1 MAKILIKN
9 GNVWDG
15 EKFVCGDILTN
26 GKYIEKID
34 TVINEKA
41 EYVYDATGKI
51 VSPGLVDIHVH
62 LKGIS
67 CEEFGIGAEISSFP
81 FGVTAVNDAGSG
93 LGDRVLLDS
102 FAVKNTVFVG
112 VEINNNHALFSKT
125 EEYLERYGD
134 KAIGIKVYV
143 DKTISELYDITPLKE
158 ICEYAKNK
166 NLKVMVHCSNSPTSM
181 TEIVNTLSV
190 GDILTHIYHGGEN
203 SCTENDF
210 EAFQIAKDKG
220 VILDAGFAGHVH
232 TDFSNLKSAIQAGFL
247 PDTISTDIT
256 CCSAYKRGGRYGMTM
271 CMSMAKSVGI
281 NEKDIFRAVTSTP
294 AKVLEKENEWGSIKV
309 GRIADIA
316 VFDYTDE
323 GFDLTDNAGNSLK
336 SDMGY
341 RCILT
346 VCDGQIVDKY

>member
-9 GNVWDG
+9 GKIWNG
-15 EKFVCGDILTN
+15 EKFFYGDILTN
-26 GKYIEKID
+26 DKHIEKID
-34 TVINEKA
+34 TSINENA
-41 EYVYDATGKI
+41 DYIYDATGKL
-51 VSPGLVDIHVH
+51 VSAGLVDIHVH

-67 CEEFGIGAEISSFP
+67 CDEYGIQAEMSSLP
-81 FGVTAVNDAGSG
+81 FGVTAVNDAGGG
-93 LGDRVLLDS
+93 LGNRALLDS

-112 VEINNNHALFSKT
+112 VGINNNRADFSNT
-125 EEYLERYGD
+125 EKYLAKYGD
-134 KAIGIKVYV
+134 KAIGIKVYFDRTNPGV
-143 DKTISELYDITPLKE
+143 FDITPLKQV
-158 ICEYAKNK
+158 CEYAKSK

-181 TEIVNTLSV
+181 REIIETLST
-190 GDILTHIYHGGEN
+190 GDILTHAFHGGEN
-203 SCTENDF
+203 SCLDNDF
-210 EAFQIAKDKG
+210 EAFRIAKDKG
-220 VILDAGFAGHVH
+220 VIIDAGFAGHVH
-232 TDFSNLKSAIQAGFL
+232 TDFKNFETSVKSGFL
-247 PDTISTDIT
+247 PATISTDIT

-271 CMSMAKSVGI
+271 CMNIAKSVGI

-341 RCILT
+341 RCVLT
-346 VCDGQIVDKY
+346 VCDGQIVFKN